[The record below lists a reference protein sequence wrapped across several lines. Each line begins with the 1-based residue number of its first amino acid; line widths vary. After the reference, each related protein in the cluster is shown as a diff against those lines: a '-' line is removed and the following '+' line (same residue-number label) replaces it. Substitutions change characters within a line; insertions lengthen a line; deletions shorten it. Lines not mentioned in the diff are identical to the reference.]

1 MNRPNIL
8 SLSAITALG
17 FALLAGSALAQ
28 QKSLKEQLTGT
39 WTLVSNDNTLPDGT
53 KRRLFGANPK
63 GILIFDA
70 GGRYAQTQVRTDI
83 PKFKSNNRLEA
94 TPEES
99 KAAFVGTLAHFGTW
113 AVNEADKTITLHFD
127 GSLNPNAMGM
137 EEKRVVSSVTADELK
152 WTNPTSNTGGK
163 TETVYKRAK

>member
-17 FALLAGSALAQ
+17 FALLPGSALAQ

-53 KRRLFGANPK
+53 KRQLFGANPI
-63 GILIFDA
+63 GILILDA
-70 GGRYAQTQVRTDI
+70 GGRYAQIQVRSDI

-99 KAAFVGTLAHFGTW
+99 KAAFVGSLAHFGTW
-113 AVNEADKTITLHFD
+113 AVNEADKTVTLHFE
-127 GSLNPNAMGM
+127 GSLNPNAMGA
-137 EEKRVVSSVTADELK
+137 EEKRVISSVTADELK
-152 WTNPTSNTGGK
+152 WSNQVSNTGGK